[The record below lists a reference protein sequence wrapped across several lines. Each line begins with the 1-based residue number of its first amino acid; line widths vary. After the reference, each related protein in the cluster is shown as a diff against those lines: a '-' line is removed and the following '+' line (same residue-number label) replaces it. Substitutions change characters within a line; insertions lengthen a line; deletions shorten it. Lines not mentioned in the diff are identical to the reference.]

1 MTAPPESPPPRTGSA
16 LSGSTLPGPGLPNA
30 ELMERGRKLFAAEAR
45 FVGEAR
51 SPELLPPPNGPE
63 VGFAGRSNVGKSS
76 LLNALTNRQGLAR
89 ASSEPGRT
97 RAVNFFELA
106 GGALFLVDLPG
117 YGFARAPKT
126 EIERWNAVTRDYLRG
141 RANLR
146 RVLLLVDSRHGAKES
161 DEEVM
166 TALDR
171 AAVSYALVLT
181 KTDKIHPRE
190 LSGRVEAL
198 VNLARRHP
206 AAYPIPF
213 PTSAETGYG
222 IPELRGALAEFADPP
237 HASLYG
243 QEWRAT

>member
-1 MTAPPESPPPRTGSA
+1 M
-16 LSGSTLPGPGLPNA
+16 
-30 ELMERGRKLFAAEAR
+30 MERGRKLFAAEAR

-51 SPELLPPPNGPE
+51 SPDLIPPPRGPE

-76 LLNALTNRQGLAR
+76 LLNALTNRHGLAR

-126 EIERWNAVTRDYLRG
+126 EIERWNSVTRDYLRG

-146 RVLLLVDSRHGAKES
+146 RVLLLIDSRHGAKES

-166 TALDR
+166 GALDR
-171 AAVSYALVLT
+171 AAVSYAFVLT
-181 KTDKIHPRE
+181 KADKIHPRE
-190 LSGRVEAL
+190 LVERVEAL
-198 VNLARRHP
+198 SVLARRHP
-206 AAYPIPF
+206 AAFPIPF
-213 PTSAETGYG
+213 PCSAETGYG
-222 IPELRGALAEFADPP
+222 IAELRGALAEFAEFGAAP
-237 HASLYG
+237 HDG
-243 QEWRAT
+243 QEWRET